1 MSLSDR
7 QSTSAHLIALDV
19 RLGVDAA
26 LPVPEVE
33 RAVHLDDRLRLGA
46 VVAQVALERG
56 VLRVDLSKIFS
67 CNNTVWGSRS
77 RKRFCNMFSES
88 STGSWAELQL
98 PCCPRGTS
106 RKHVTKHFTQ
116 PAAPDC
122 MTFRKYSF
130 YRAPRIT

>member
-56 VLRVDLSKIFS
+56 GIRVHLRNQNS
-67 CNNTVWGSRS
+67 NTHRMHQEPKS
-77 RKRFCNMFSES
+77 
-88 STGSWAELQL
+88 A
-98 PCCPRGTS
+98 
-106 RKHVTKHFTQ
+106 
-116 PAAPDC
+116 
-122 MTFRKYSF
+122 
-130 YRAPRIT
+130 